1 MATEP
6 QSTSQAPVNTSLR
19 ETSVWSIDT
28 PKYGREGGK
37 RSKQAKRQLKPKH
50 MAMPLQTSLEAPKYP
65 RQHLCIGLVLTLPKL
80 YLASLKS
87 SVYYDILYYI

>member
-19 ETSVWSIDT
+19 ETSVYVEYRYL
-28 PKYGREGGK
+28 PQNMGGREGGK

-50 MAMPLQTSLEAPKYP
+50 MAMPLQTSLEPPQYP
-65 RQHLCIGLVLTLPKL
+65 RQHRCIGLVLTLPKL
-80 YLASLKS
+80 YLASLK
-87 SVYYDILYYI
+87 LL